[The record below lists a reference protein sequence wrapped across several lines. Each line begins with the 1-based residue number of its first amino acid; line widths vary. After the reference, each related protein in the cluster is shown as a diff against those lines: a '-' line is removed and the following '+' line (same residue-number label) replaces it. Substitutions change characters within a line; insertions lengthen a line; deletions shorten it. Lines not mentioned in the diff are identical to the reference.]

1 MKRRTTISRP
11 FGTEYWMWPA
21 AESPALL
28 VLHRINQLKKL
39 GSVHNLD
46 EGLAL
51 CLVADYIN
59 RWRVIDANTLASVLV
74 FVDCRRQFPLR
85 IDHERQVHFV
95 VSGEF
100 FRGTARRQSGH
111 CRSSNTTRATCA
123 PLGGRSAGSTVW
135 AEARE
140 ATNRNARA
148 KAGYEVVIDL
158 LDAGFFRESCFN
170 HSMVTDWG
178 GRAHSKM

>member
-1 MKRRTTISRP
+1 MAASYDQVWKGSGKSCRTTRILYVLEASSSR
-11 FGTEYWMWPA
+11 GA
-21 AESPALL
+21 
-28 VLHRINQLKKL
+28 
-39 GSVHNLD
+39 
-46 EGLAL
+46 
-51 CLVADYIN
+51 
-59 RWRVIDANTLASVLV
+59 
-74 FVDCRRQFPLR
+74 
-85 IDHERQVHFV
+85 
-95 VSGEF
+95 
-100 FRGTARRQSGH
+100 ARRQSGH

-158 LDAGFFRESCFN
+158 LDAGFFREFCFN

-178 GRAHSKM
+178 GRAHSKMN